1 MKNENQSFQELN
13 QATEKIKF
21 FYYQITDIWK
31 RFCEEHVNL
40 FNLTCDEYTHLLKT
54 DLETLE
60 DITESKSEIINRI
73 NILEKLRSDLII
85 SINEELKS
93 NNNLKNKYGFS
104 KITTVSDL
112 LGLMKEYEGHLQE
125 NYLENFNAL
134 LIDII
139 EKIQKQ
145 NKKNQVFIN
154 KAILSLKDIKGS
166 VDGKKSYST
175 YTQNGLT
182 TNKVNQIKKSSKEEL
197 GRMIVKPS

>member
-1 MKNENQSFQELN
+1 MKNGNQSFQDLN
-13 QATEKIKF
+13 QETEKIKF

-54 DLETLE
+54 DLEILE
-60 DITESKSEIINRI
+60 DITEKKSEIINRI

-85 SINEELKS
+85 SINEELES
-93 NNNLKNKYGFS
+93 HQNLKNKYGFS

-112 LGLMKEYEGHLQE
+112 LGLMQEYESQLQE

-182 TNKVNQIKKSSKEEL
+182 TNNVNQIKLNSKEEL